1 MLIKESVILLDGILQ
16 HQGAEINESHVVTN
30 NINECPNVTHLK
42 LKFMT
47 CYMSGFR
54 NK

>member
-1 MLIKESVILLDGILQ
+1 MILLDGILQ

-42 LKFMT
+42 LKVYDLLYVWF
-47 CYMSGFR
+47 SE
-54 NK
+54 